1 MSFVLSTLALGRRMA
16 AQRFTETVTFF
27 TVARGEDPV
36 TLQPVD
42 VETVVVAGVP
52 ARVKVT
58 SSVASDRELAGQAPA
73 VMQREVHV
81 PVGSVTVG
89 PSVMVRVTAS
99 TADPGMVGRVFRTGM
114 RSGVGQV
121 TVWRYPVE
129 EVS

>member
-16 AQRFTETVTFF
+16 AVRFTETVEFF
-27 TVARGEDPV
+27 TVVRGEDPV

-42 VETVVVAGVP
+42 VETVVTSGVP
-52 ARVKVT
+52 ARVKIT
-58 SSVASDRELAGQAPA
+58 SSVVSDRQIAGQAPS

-81 PVGSVTVG
+81 PVGSVVVG
-89 PSVMVRVTAS
+89 PSVFVRVTAS
-99 TADPGMVGRVFRTGM
+99 RSDPGMVGRVFRTGM

>member
-1 MSFVLSTLALGRRMA
+1 MSFVLSALALGRRLA

-27 TVARGEDPV
+27 TSALSDATFPP
-36 TLQPVD
+36 TK
-42 VETVVVAGVP
+42 VETVVAAGIP

-58 SSVASDRELAGQAPA
+58 SSVVSEKQIAGQAPA

-81 PVGSVTVG
+81 PVGSVAVG
-89 PSVMVRVTAS
+89 PSVMIRVTAS

>member
-1 MSFVLSTLALGRRMA
+1 MSLLNRSLGMGRRLAESRM
-16 AQRFTETVTFF
+16 TETFDF
-27 TVARGEDPV
+27 YTVARGEDPV

-42 VETVVVAGVP
+42 VETVVAAGVKG
-52 ARVKVT
+52 RLKIT
-58 SSVASDRELAGQAPA
+58 SSVVSEKDIAGQAPA

-81 PVGSVTVG
+81 ALGSVTVG
-89 PSVMVRVTAS
+89 PSVFVRVAS
-99 TADPGMVGRVFRTGM
+99 SASDPGAVGRVFRTGM